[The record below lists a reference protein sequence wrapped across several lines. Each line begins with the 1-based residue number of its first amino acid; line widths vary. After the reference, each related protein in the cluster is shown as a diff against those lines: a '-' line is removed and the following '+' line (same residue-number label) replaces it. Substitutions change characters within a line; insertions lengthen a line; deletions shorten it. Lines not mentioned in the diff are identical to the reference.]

1 MYDLKFCLFPFNFLV
16 VVLEECWDFEQHL
29 IYTADFSH
37 EEITSQEWQIYAIYQ
52 YKIHGI
58 FAQEE
63 VKVSRNQD
71 YLDIFF
77 FFAKNFSCLTSI

>member
-37 EEITSQEWQIYAIYQ
+37 EEITSQEWKIYAIYQ

-71 YLDIFF
+71 YLDIFLF
-77 FFAKNFSCLTSI
+77 FCQEF

>member
-71 YLDIFF
+71 YLDIYIFF
-77 FFAKNFSCLTSI
+77 LPRILAV